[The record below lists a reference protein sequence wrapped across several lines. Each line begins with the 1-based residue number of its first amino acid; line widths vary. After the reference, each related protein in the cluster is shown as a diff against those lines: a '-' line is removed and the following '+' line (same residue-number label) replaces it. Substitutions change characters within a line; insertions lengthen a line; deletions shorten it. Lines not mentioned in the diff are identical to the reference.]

1 MIIASARHIK
11 SRRNTSTA
19 HGPSRASVEGVSATR
34 VQSKPYN
41 PQAASAV
48 ARAPPHRVAPAR
60 SKAAQLSR
68 VQWLPAESHP
78 TFQNYIAHKADWRH
92 LSSVPGLTAARGL
105 GTHRRTAASDPCAE
119 ALRCQADRTRLKQR
133 YPPSSSLRSGVVA
146 SAPPPQPHQC
156 TVANE
161 PPDAR
166 RRKAKPPS
174 IMHFALASFKISQ
187 IGLPKHWLMLH
198 SWKVGPYCRKGLR
211 NAQAHCCQRSVR

>member
-34 VQSKPYN
+34 AQSKPYN

-133 YPPSSSLRSGVVA
+133 YPPPRAYTRALLR
-146 SAPPPQPHQC
+146 
-156 TVANE
+156 
-161 PPDAR
+161 AR
-166 RRKAKPPS
+166 RRHS
-174 IMHFALASFKISQ
+174 HISREAVEV
-187 IGLPKHWLMLH
+187 P
-198 SWKVGPYCRKGLR
+198 LR
-211 NAQAHCCQRSVR
+211 GRCLEQAAACY